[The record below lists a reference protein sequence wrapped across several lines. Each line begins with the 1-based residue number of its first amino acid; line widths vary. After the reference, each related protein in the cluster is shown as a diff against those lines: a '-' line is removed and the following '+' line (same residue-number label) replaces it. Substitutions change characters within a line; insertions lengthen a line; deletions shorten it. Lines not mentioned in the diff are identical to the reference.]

1 MKNVFDNDAF
11 RIDFV
16 HADVSEYIYL
26 MKMIILSVKKI
37 IESLD
42 IPIENF
48 SRKTMQGFS
57 DEDSSLK
64 FIEITLNCTWNAKEI
79 PDELFDELNTYT
91 IRYDNGKFINCIVF
105 EIQSH
110 ENYHTLKIMPEYIE
124 VE

>member
-16 HADVSEYIYL
+16 HADVYELIFDENDSLIGEKL
-26 MKMIILSVKKI
+26 
-37 IESLD
+37 IESFD

-48 SRKTMQGFS
+48 SRDTLPKNYNM
-57 DEDSSLK
+57 K
-64 FIEITLNCTWNAKEI
+64 FAVITLNCTWNAKEI

-124 VE
+124 VG

>member
-1 MKNVFDNDAF
+1 MKNVFDNDVF
-11 RIDFV
+11 RIDSV
-16 HADVSEYIYL
+16 HADVYELIFDENDSLIGEKL
-26 MKMIILSVKKI
+26 

-42 IPIENF
+42 IPIGNF

-57 DEDSSLK
+57 EDSSLK

-79 PDELFDELNTYT
+79 PDNLFDHLATYT
-91 IRYDNGKFINCIVF
+91 IRWNNSKFINCIVF

-110 ENYHTLKIMPEYIE
+110 ENYHTLKIIPEYIE

>member
-11 RIDFV
+11 RIDSV
-16 HADVSEYIYL
+16 HVDVFKQIFDENDNFICE
-26 MKMIILSVKKI
+26 KI

-42 IPIENF
+42 IPIGNF

-57 DEDSSLK
+57 DKDSSLK

-79 PDELFDELNTYT
+79 PDDLFNELNTYT
-91 IRYDNGKFINCIVF
+91 IRCDNGKFINCIVF

-110 ENYHTLKIMPEYIE
+110 ENYHTLKIMPEYVE

>member
-16 HADVSEYIYL
+16 HADVSEYIFDENDNF
-26 MKMIILSVKKI
+26 IGEKI

>member
-16 HADVSEYIYL
+16 HADVSEYIFDENDNF
-26 MKMIILSVKKI
+26 IGEKI

-57 DEDSSLK
+57 DEYSSLK